1 VVSRPSLKTINKTI
15 AMNEANIDNITDFYK
30 SLNSTK
36 MLEAQ
41 SMIAGAPSAIEDKLT
56 YDMSAVSIKAANDAI
71 KHIETNRK
79 LVTLPLDT
87 YKKEIMEVERDATA
101 PLRAYIEERK
111 QMMIDYSNELERKK
125 AEADAKIAQQ
135 AADALMSASTT
146 DVSGIFAT
154 FTDATTTTTL
164 ELDHTKNIR
173 ITKKAE
179 IVGEVDW
186 ATLLWTLM
194 QAEMFDVAEL
204 LRKLP
209 KAMEIT
215 NISAIAGIELT
226 EVKTQ
231 AIR

>member
-1 VVSRPSLKTINKTI
+1 
-15 AMNEANIDNITDFYK
+15 MNAVNIENLSEFYK
-30 SLNSTK
+30 ALNSTEV
-36 MLEAQ
+36 LRAQ
-41 SMIAGAPSAIEDKLT
+41 SMIEGAPQAIEDRLS
-56 YDMSAVSIKAANDAI
+56 YDMSAESIKAANDAI

-79 LVTLPLDT
+79 IVTLPLDT
-87 YKKEIMEVERDATA
+87 YKKSVMDVERDATA
-101 PLRAYIEERK
+101 PLKAYIEQRK
-111 QMMIDYSNELERKK
+111 AMMIDYSNDLERKK
-125 AEADAKIAQQ
+125 AEADAKIAEE
-135 AADALMSASTT
+135 ASILLAENCT
-146 DVSGIFAT
+146 DVSTIMAK

-186 ATLLWTLM
+186 MTLLWTLM
-194 QAEMFDVAEL
+194 QAEMFDVQEL

-215 NISAIAGIELT
+215 NIAEIRGIEIV
-226 EVKTQ
+226 ERKTQ

>member
-1 VVSRPSLKTINKTI
+1 
-15 AMNEANIDNITDFYK
+15 
-30 SLNSTK
+30 
-36 MLEAQ
+36 
-41 SMIAGAPSAIEDKLT
+41 MISSAPQAIEDKLS
-56 YDMSAVSIKAANDAI
+56 YDMSAESIKAANDAI

-79 LVTLPLDT
+79 IVTLPLDA
-87 YKKEIMEVERDATA
+87 YKKSVMDVERDAIA
-101 PLRAYIEERK
+101 PLKAYIEQRK
-111 QMMIDYSNELERKK
+111 AMMIDYSNDLERKK
-125 AEADAKIAQQ
+125 AEADAKIAQD
-135 AADALMSASTT
+135 AADALMSASSS
-146 DVSGIFAT
+146 DVSNIFAT

-186 ATLLWTLM
+186 MTLLWTLM
-194 QAEMFDVAEL
+194 QAEMFDVQEL

-215 NISAIAGIELT
+215 NIAEIRGIEIV
-226 EVKTQ
+226 ERKTQ

>member
-1 VVSRPSLKTINKTI
+1 
-15 AMNEANIDNITDFYK
+15 MNAVNIENISEFYK
-30 SLNSTK
+30 SLNSTEV
-36 MLEAQ
+36 LRAQ
-41 SMIAGAPSAIEDKLT
+41 SMIEGAPQAIEDKLS
-56 YDMSAVSIKAANDAI
+56 YDMSAESIKAANDAI

-79 LVTLPLDT
+79 MVTSPLDV
-87 YKKEIMEVERDATA
+87 YKKSVMDVERDATA
-101 PLRAYIEERK
+101 PLKAYIEQRK
-111 QMMIDYSNELERKK
+111 AMMIDYSNDLERKK
-125 AEADAKIAQQ
+125 AEADAKIAQE
-135 AADALMSASTT
+135 AADALMSASTS
-146 DVSGIFAT
+146 DVSNIFAT

-186 ATLLWTLM
+186 MTLLWTLM
-194 QAEMFDVAEL
+194 QAEMFDVSEL

-215 NISAIAGIELT
+215 NIAEIRGIEIV
-226 EVKTQ
+226 ERKTQ

>member
-1 VVSRPSLKTINKTI
+1 
-15 AMNEANIDNITDFYK
+15 MNAANIENISEFYK
-30 SLNSTK
+30 SLNSTEV
-36 MLEAQ
+36 LRAQ
-41 SMIAGAPSAIEDKLT
+41 SMIEGAPQAIEDKLS
-56 YDMSAVSIKAANDAI
+56 YDMSAESIKAANDAI

-79 LVTLPLDT
+79 MVTSPLDA
-87 YKKEIMEVERDATA
+87 YKKSVMDVERDATA
-101 PLRAYIEERK
+101 PLKAYIEQRK
-111 QMMIDYSNELERKK
+111 AMMIDYSNNLERKK
-125 AEADAKIAQQ
+125 AEADAKIAQE
-135 AADALMSASTT
+135 AADALMSASSS
-146 DVSGIFAT
+146 DVSNIFAT

-186 ATLLWTLM
+186 MTLLWTLM

-215 NISAIAGIELT
+215 NIAEIRGIEIV
-226 EVKTQ
+226 ERKTQ

>member
-1 VVSRPSLKTINKTI
+1 
-15 AMNEANIDNITDFYK
+15 
-30 SLNSTK
+30 
-36 MLEAQ
+36 
-41 SMIAGAPSAIEDKLT
+41 MIEGAPQAIEDKLS
-56 YDMSAVSIKAANDAI
+56 YDMSAESIKAANDAI

-79 LVTLPLDT
+79 MVTSPLDA
-87 YKKEIMEVERDATA
+87 YKKSVMDVERDATA
-101 PLRAYIEERK
+101 PLKAYIEERK
-111 QMMIDYSNELERKK
+111 AMMIDYSNELERKK
-125 AEADAKIAQQ
+125 AEADAKIAQE
-135 AADALMSASTT
+135 AADALMSASSS
-146 DVSGIFAT
+146 DVSNIFAT

-186 ATLLWTLM
+186 MTLLWTLM

-215 NISAIAGIELT
+215 NIAEIRGIEIV
-226 EVKTQ
+226 EHKTQ